1 MQKMAVFVEGQ
12 TEQTFVARLVREIAG
27 AHQLQIETQKAV
39 GKRGRRVSYQVYAT
53 PSFPDVRF
61 YVLIVDSSG
70 DATVVSDIC
79 DQYESLRSSG
89 FSRIVGLRDVYPIPR
104 AGVQRLEHGIQNA
117 LAFRIPRALLPVQVV
132 LAVMEIEAW
141 FIAEHRHFAKI
152 APSIT
157 DDRVRRKLGFHPSS
171 AGIDKVEEIKHPS
184 KKLDEIYQLGGRRY
198 RKRKREARRTVNALD
213 CDHLYLEVRHRVT
226 RLGALIH
233 QLNAFLAQDGD

>member
-184 KKLDEIYQLGGRRY
+184 KKLDEI
-198 RKRKREARRTVNALD
+198 
-213 CDHLYLEVRHRVT
+213 
-226 RLGALIH
+226 
-233 QLNAFLAQDGD
+233 